1 MSEHLSAAGMKDLL
15 IEVVTVQL
23 RTARA
28 DLGMDPNDQGNPE
41 TGRMSSADS
50 VRLSARLLREM
61 EAVPADD
68 PRIVRLTELVP
79 SVDLL
84 LAAIPDDATLSAD
97 DGADAFLDSLV
108 GFAVKATG
116 SAS

>member
-1 MSEHLSAAGMKDLL
+1 MSDLSAAEMKDLL

-28 DLGMDPNDQGNPE
+28 DLDMDPNDQGNPE

-50 VRLSARLLREM
+50 VRLGARLLREM

-79 SVDLL
+79 SVDLPRSPL
-84 LAAIPDDATLSAD
+84 MPRSRLMMVPTP
-97 DGADAFLDSLV
+97 SL
-108 GFAVKATG
+108 TR
-116 SAS
+116 S

>member
-1 MSEHLSAAGMKDLL
+1 MSEYLSAAEMKDLL

-28 DLGMDPNDQGNPE
+28 DLDMDPNDQGNPE
-41 TGRMSSADS
+41 KGRMSSADS
-50 VRLSARLLREM
+50 VRLIAQLLREM
-61 EAVPADD
+61 EAVPVDD
-68 PRIVRLTELVP
+68 SRIVRLTELVP
-79 SVDLL
+79 SEELM
-84 LAAIPDDATLSAD
+84 LAAIPDDAMLSA
-97 DGADAFLDSLV
+97 DGADAFLNSLV

>member
-1 MSEHLSAAGMKDLL
+1 
-15 IEVVTVQL
+15 
-23 RTARA
+23 
-28 DLGMDPNDQGNPE
+28 
-41 TGRMSSADS
+41 
-50 VRLSARLLREM
+50 
-61 EAVPADD
+61 
-68 PRIVRLTELVP
+68 
-79 SVDLL
+79 VDLL